1 MVAGLTPVMP
11 SGAVYMMVGV
21 ELDKFPHISTAVD
34 FMEKLMLEESVYIL
48 PGEVSNI
55 TLLSAKGIIRIINGF
70 ASSICQSNWHKH
82 WLAIYY
88 HFHYMCYSL

>member
-11 SGAVYMMVGV
+11 SGALYMMVGI

-48 PGEVSNI
+48 PGEVSGALLLPRVNNLD
-55 TLLSAKGIIRIINGF
+55 TLLN
-70 ASSICQSNWHKH
+70 
-82 WLAIYY
+82 Y
-88 HFHYMCYSL
+88 

>member
-11 SGAVYMMVGV
+11 SGALYMMVGI

-48 PGEVSNI
+48 PGEVSAMNNVLI
-55 TLLSAKGIIRIINGF
+55 NHIHRIN
-70 ASSICQSNWHKH
+70 NV
-82 WLAIYY
+82 
-88 HFHYMCYSL
+88 